1 MVERIME
8 LEPVIRLGFLFGMVA
23 VMGLWELAAPRRALT
38 VGKAW
43 RWANNI
49 AIIGAG
55 TLLSRIVLPAG
66 AVGVALF
73 ADARG
78 WGLLPELELPFSL
91 IVVIAVVVLD
101 FAVWAQHV
109 FFHAVPVLWRLH
121 RMHHADLDFDLTT
134 GLRFH
139 PLEILLSFGIKALFI
154 LALGAPVI
162 AVLIF
167 EVVLN
172 ALALFNHANVCL
184 PRRLDAVLRW
194 LIVTP
199 DFHRVHHSWYPHE
212 TNTNFGFNLSLWDRL
227 FGTYRAQPR
236 DGHEHMMI
244 GLNQFRDP
252 VWERFDRLLIQPF
265 VGPVHSYPI
274 QMRPDTDAGS
284 AQAVQQSRNGES

>member
-38 VGKAW
+38 VSKAY
-43 RWANNI
+43 RWLKNA

-73 ADARG
+73 AESRG
-78 WGLLPELELPFSL
+78 WGLLPELALPFGL
-91 IVVIAVVVLD
+91 TVAIAVVVLD

-109 FFHAVPVLWRLH
+109 MFHAVPVLWRLH

-139 PLEILLSFGIKALFI
+139 PLEIVLSFGIKALFI
-154 LALGAPVI
+154 AALGAPVV

-167 EVVLN
+167 EVILN
-172 ALALFNHANVCL
+172 ALALFNHANVRL
-184 PRRLDAVLRW
+184 PTALDRVLRW
-194 LIVTP
+194 FIVTP

-227 FGTYRAQPR
+227 LGTYRAQPQ
-236 DGHEHMMI
+236 DGHEGMTI
-244 GLNQFRDP
+244 GLNQFREP
-252 VWERFDRLLIQPF
+252 SWERFDRLLIQPF

-274 QMRPDTDAGS
+274 NLRPHGGTNSESDASEGK
-284 AQAVQQSRNGES
+284 